1 MHQLSFVSQLS
12 RALLTKTLKNGR
24 IMHIVVTNDSSVR
37 FVNLNTFVMICKCA
51 TMNAVKY
58 NYIFLSV
65 CLLEFL
71 GFP

>member
-1 MHQLSFVSQLS
+1 MHQSSFVGHLS
-12 RALLTKTLKNGR
+12 CALLTKTLKNGK

-37 FVNLNTFVMICKCA
+37 FVINTLVMICKCA

-65 CLLEFL
+65 SLPAYF

>member
-12 RALLTKTLKNGR
+12 RALLTKTLKNGK

-37 FVNLNTFVMICKCA
+37 FVINTLVMICKCA

-65 CLLEFL
+65 SLPAYC